1 MPLEN
6 ENNSSNPDSNSNLNN
21 NRQTVIGN
29 EPGYRV
35 MLSGCPDDD
44 FPRFH
49 GSLWGGGF
57 GLGRQY
63 QGALTA
69 SLVNYIQ
76 SMRSN
81 TTNRTLISV
90 LPQLVKT
97 NPIVERLKKIG
108 FNLDDFPAKYLDP
121 ISLLPMCEPVTAVT
135 ETEVADNKEASTS
148 QQPKTK
154 TIRRERT
161 YDKST
166 CVKLNNQCPETR
178 LTFKEVKGNTLLKAE
193 IEAYV
198 ASKEAEYAQ
207 RTQST
212 STASTST
219 APKEN
224 DKKRNP
230 EDEDQEKKVKKAKP

>member
-6 ENNSSNPDSNSNLNN
+6 ENNPSNPDSNSNSNLNN
-21 NRQTVIGN
+21 NRQIVIGN
-29 EPGYRV
+29 EPGYRY
-35 MLSGCPDDD
+35 MISDCPDDD

-63 QGALTA
+63 QGAFTA
-69 SLVNYIQ
+69 SLLTYFQ

-81 TTNRTLISV
+81 TTNRSSTAA
-90 LPQLVKT
+90 LPLLVRT
-97 NPIVERLKKIG
+97 NPIVERLNKIG
-108 FNLDDFPAKYLDP
+108 FNLDELPEKYLDP

-135 ETEVADNKEASTS
+135 ETEVADDKEASTS
-148 QQPKTK
+148 QKPKTK
-154 TIRRERT
+154 IIRKECN

-166 CVKLNNQCPETR
+166 CIKLNNQCPETR
-178 LTFKEVKGNTLLKAE
+178 LTFKTVTGNTVLKDE
-193 IEAYV
+193 IEAFV

-212 STASTST
+212 STASTS

-224 DKKRNP
+224 DKKRKP
-230 EDEDQEKKVKKAKP
+230 DDEERKIKKAKP